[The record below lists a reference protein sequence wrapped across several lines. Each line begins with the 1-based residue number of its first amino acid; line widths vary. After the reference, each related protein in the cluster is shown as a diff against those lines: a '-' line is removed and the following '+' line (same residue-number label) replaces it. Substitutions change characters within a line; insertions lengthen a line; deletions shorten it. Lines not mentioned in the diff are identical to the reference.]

1 MYDRGI
7 LIRYKWKC
15 GHASKLAIRLYGVP
29 WLLRSTCRNKNEKR
43 KRWRGPPHVPR
54 VHVTRT
60 NIWRCSRANIA
71 TSSSKPGQECP
82 WRDEV
87 ETALNTSYSRPS
99 WCTASHRYNNRP
111 LVRVWIIRDENLS
124 RDIYHLRGDAF
135 QLTELSPP
143 LLSSRTHLLPARTQ
157 FVRSRSRERITERG
171 IRVNGIVRFSMAR
184 NKHRSRLRSRL
195 IQHRWRGVSGNRKWS
210 SFAVS
215 KAIFAWNLRFF
226 PVIVELYNG
235 YMTRM

>member
-1 MYDRGI
+1 MEGAPTR
-7 LIRYKWKC
+7 
-15 GHASKLAIRLYGVP
+15 ASRTRNTYEHLAMF
-29 WLLRSTCRNKNEKR
+29 
-43 KRWRGPPHVPR
+43 
-54 VHVTRT
+54 TREYRHLVLET
-60 NIWRCSRANIA
+60 LA
-71 TSSSKPGQECP
+71 KECP

-171 IRVNGIVRFSMAR
+171 IRVNGVVRFSMAR

-226 PVIVELYNG
+226 PVVMELYNG

>member
-1 MYDRGI
+1 ME
-7 LIRYKWKC
+7 
-15 GHASKLAIRLYGVP
+15 GVP
-29 WLLRSTCRNKNEKR
+29 TRASRTRNTYE
-43 KRWRGPPHVPR
+43 HLAMF
-54 VHVTRT
+54 TREYRHLVLET
-60 NIWRCSRANIA
+60 LA
-71 TSSSKPGQECP
+71 KECP

-171 IRVNGIVRFSMAR
+171 IRVNGVVRFSMAR